1 MVTSE
6 SDKSNEYLSIEH
18 ALAYLERADDIPHRM
33 EGEAVVLE
41 LLPSNVQRILDL
53 GAGDGRLLALAK
65 LVRPEASGVAV
76 DFSPTMLEKARSR
89 FAEYENI
96 TVMEHDLN
104 KTLPDIGSFD
114 VVLSSFAIHHLSDTR
129 KQAIYSEVFTLLDPG
144 GIFCNLEHV
153 ASPTQ
158 KLHED
163 FYHSL
168 GATVADEDPSN
179 QCTNVETQLSW
190 LRSIGF
196 ENVDCFWK
204 WRELALLAGVK
215 PTENIS

>member
-1 MVTSE
+1 MAKSE
-6 SDKSNEYLSIEH
+6 PDKLNEYLSIEH
-18 ALAYLERADDIPHRM
+18 ALAYLEKADDIPHRM

-41 LLPSNVQRILDL
+41 LLPSNVRRILDI

-65 LVRPEASGVAV
+65 LVRPEAYGVAM

-89 FAEYENI
+89 FAEDENI
-96 TVMEHDLN
+96 SVMEHDLN
-104 KTLPDIGSFD
+104 ITLPDIGSFD
-114 VVLSSFAIHHLSDTR
+114 VVLSSFAIHHLNDVR
-129 KQAIYSEVFTLLDPG
+129 KQAIYSEVFTLLEPG

-163 FYHSL
+163 FYRSL
-168 GATVADEDPSN
+168 GATVAEEDPSN
-179 QCTNVETQLSW
+179 QCASVETQLSW

>member
-1 MVTSE
+1 MAITE
-6 SDKSNEYLSIEH
+6 PAKKNEYLTIEH
-18 ALAYLERADDIPHRM
+18 ALTYFEKADDIPHRM

-41 LLPSNVQRILDL
+41 LLPSNVHWILDL

-65 LVRPEASGVAV
+65 LIKPEAHGVAM
-76 DFSPTMLEKARSR
+76 DFSPTMLEKARLR
-89 FAEYENI
+89 FKEEQNVSVI
-96 TVMEHDLN
+96 EHNLN
-104 KTLPDIGSFD
+104 NTLPDIGTFD
-114 VVLSSFAIHHLSDTR
+114 VVLSSFAIHHLSDER
-129 KQAIYSEVFTLLDPG
+129 KQAIYSEVFNLLEPG

-168 GATVADEDPSN
+168 GATIADEDPSN
-179 QCTNVETQLSW
+179 QCTSVEIQLSW
-190 LRSIGF
+190 LRTIGF

-215 PTENIS
+215 PTGNIS

>member
-1 MVTSE
+1 MAKPE
-6 SDKSNEYLSIEH
+6 SDKLNEYLSIEH
-18 ALAYLERADDIPHRM
+18 ALAYLEKADDIPHRT

-41 LLPSNVQRILDL
+41 LLPSNVRRILDL

-65 LVRPEASGVAV
+65 LVRPKANGIAV

-89 FAEYENI
+89 FGEDESI
-96 TVMEHDLN
+96 SVMEHDLN
-104 KTLPDIGSFD
+104 KALPDIGSFD
-114 VVLSSFAIHHLSDTR
+114 VVLSSFAIHHLSDER
-129 KQAIYSEVFTLLDPG
+129 KQAIYSEVFALLEPG

-179 QCTNVETQLSW
+179 QCTSVETQLSW
-190 LRSIGF
+190 LSKIGF

-204 WRELALLAGVK
+204 WRELTLLAGVK
-215 PTENIS
+215 PIGINL

>member
-1 MVTSE
+1 MT
-6 SDKSNEYLSIEH
+6 IEH
-18 ALAYLERADDIPHRM
+18 ALAYLEKADGIPHRM

-41 LLPSNVQRILDL
+41 LLPLCVERILDL

-65 LVRPEASGVAV
+65 LIRPEASGVAM
-76 DFSPTMLEKARSR
+76 DFSPTMLKKAHSR
-89 FAEYENI
+89 FAEDQNI

-114 VVLSSFAIHHLSDTR
+114 VVISSFAIHHLSDER
-129 KQAIYSEVFTLLDPG
+129 KQAIYNEVFTLLEPG

-168 GATVADEDPSN
+168 GATVEDEDPSN
-179 QCTNVETQLSW
+179 QCSSVEIQLSW

-215 PTENIS
+215 PNENIP